1 MKHIIASLG
10 FIGCLFAS
18 ATAQQDPMF
27 TKYMFNTLNFNPAY
41 AGARDYLSIAVIH
54 RSQWQEIPGA
64 PTTQTLTM
72 HTPLRNNR
80 VGIGFGAARD
90 AIGSTRT
97 TGANLAYSYR
107 IPFGKFKF
115 CFGLQAGL
123 QQFNADFDG
132 LRLDNPSDPAFE
144 GYRGTMPNIGAGFY
158 LYSERFYFGISS
170 PRLVEN
176 DLRRNISTN
185 AFARQERHFYLATGA
200 AISLRGDA
208 IIFKPSLLVRNVGID
223 NRISQDVFF
232 SGVGAPDAFD
242 LDLSFLFQET
252 LWLGAAFRSA
262 FSAPILSTDPK
273 SSYDSADIWI
283 SYLFRNGLRIGAA
296 YDFPISDLAN
306 VTVGSVELMVGY
318 DFNFQEKRIVTPRY
332 F

>member
-1 MKHIIASLG
+1 
-10 FIGCLFAS
+10 
-18 ATAQQDPMF
+18 
-27 TKYMFNTLNFNPAY
+27 
-41 AGARDYLSIAVIH
+41 
-54 RSQWQEIPGA
+54 
-64 PTTQTLTM
+64 
-72 HTPLRNNR
+72 
-80 VGIGFGAARD
+80 
-90 AIGSTRT
+90 
-97 TGANLAYSYR
+97 
-107 IPFGKFKF
+107 
-115 CFGLQAGL
+115 
-123 QQFNADFDG
+123 
-132 LRLDNPSDPAFE
+132 
-144 GYRGTMPNIGAGFY
+144 MPNIGAGFY